1 MSSVDT
7 EVLTFDKIVD
17 KKKDF
22 EELLNSIEGME
33 EKKKRLWLDIY
44 ENAFHDRMNAYMLFT
59 ELYTSLSGSKD
70 DHITLGPVMHKYL
83 TAMNKSNDQLL
94 KLADLIA
101 KEQEKADELDAGGLF
116 KKIAGG

>member
-1 MSSVDT
+1 MST
-7 EVLTFDKIVD
+7 EEELLTFDKIES

-22 EELLNSIEGME
+22 ADLLDSIDGME

-59 ELYTSLSGSKD
+59 ELYASLSGDKD
-70 DHITLGPVMHKYL
+70 EHITLGPVMHKYL
-83 TAMNKSNDQLL
+83 TAMNKSTDQLL

-101 KEQEKADELDAGGLF
+101 KEQEKADEIDAGGLF
-116 KKIAGG
+116 KQIARG